1 MQNSTLMA
9 YAESH
14 PDAVAQ
20 GQEAIQS
27 MLRRSA
33 TDWDF
38 RQALLA
44 DPRAAIA
51 EATGTEVPES
61 VSLVFVE
68 NKADATLVLPDYVD
82 PNAELSEEDLEA
94 VAGGDIVMGIVV
106 GCIVFGLGYA
116 AGEASK

>member
-33 TDWDF
+33 SDWDF

-94 VAGGDIVMGIVV
+94 VAGGDFILGLSIV
-106 GCIVFGLGYA
+106 CA
-116 AGEASK
+116 AAVIGAAFVS

>member
-1 MQNSTLMA
+1 MNTTELYA
-9 YAESH
+9 FAESH

-94 VAGGDIVMGIVV
+94 VAGGDIATGIVL
-106 GCIVFGLGYA
+106 IATIFA
-116 AGEASK
+116 AGVIVGRS